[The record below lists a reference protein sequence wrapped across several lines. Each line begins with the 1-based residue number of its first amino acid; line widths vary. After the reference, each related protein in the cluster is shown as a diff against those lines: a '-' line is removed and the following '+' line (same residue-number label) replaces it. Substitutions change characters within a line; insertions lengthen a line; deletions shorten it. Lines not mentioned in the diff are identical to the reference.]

1 MADFDLKEA
10 YGKMKHKLPDFELLI
25 SEFEVSFID
34 YKLKDDRL
42 LLTSIRR
49 KINEK
54 VIFYCRIIE
63 GLLYPHQPN
72 IITMMELN
80 SFNEEEKKKVHELYK
95 KMMYYERESLKL
107 DVMFD
112 EKKNVE
118 FINLVFGLWKEYG
131 REMKWIVER
140 MQKSWA
146 EGEKKEGELLQI

>member
-10 YGKMKHKLPDFELLI
+10 YGKMKHKLPDFELLDR
-25 SEFEVSFID
+25 EFEVSFID

-95 KMMYYERESLKL
+95 KMM
-107 DVMFD
+107 
-112 EKKNVE
+112 
-118 FINLVFGLWKEYG
+118 
-131 REMKWIVER
+131 
-140 MQKSWA
+140 
-146 EGEKKEGELLQI
+146 